1 MEFLSL
7 MDVVGDD
14 PTSLNRAILNDIWN
28 GYDVRAMFEQYNQI
42 ELFSELFAMQAN

>member
-14 PTSLNRAILNDIWN
+14 PTSLNRAILNDLNNYQGKSAEIGQFGPLWSP
-28 GYDVRAMFEQYNQI
+28 
-42 ELFSELFAMQAN
+42 L